1 MRNRR
6 AASEED
12 AALTIPIVRERLK
25 VGRRRVEA
33 GRAIARTTTTTDE
46 VQIDE
51 ALRADDVR
59 IERVPVGRFVDAPVM
74 PGFDGDVLVIP
85 IMEEVVVVTKRLRI
99 IEEVRIHRRTTTQRH
114 RETVALRRQTVRLER
129 RPASRTAGPGTTS
142 RP

>member
-6 AASEED
+6 AESEA
-12 AALTIPIVRERLK
+12 AALTVPIVRERLK

-33 GRAIARTTTTTDE
+33 GRVIARTTTSTDE

-51 ALRADDVR
+51 EMAADDVR

-85 IMEEVVVVTKRLRI
+85 IM
-99 IEEVRIHRRTTTQRH
+99 RR
-114 RETVALRRQTVRLER
+114 
-129 RPASRTAGPGTTS
+129 S
-142 RP
+142 